1 MLGPNHP
8 GAKMPD
14 AEDSLFVKFGQP
26 NSSTAVT
33 RDTVK
38 SLASILSVSE
48 ADVVHIALAKLAAE
62 LFASYE
68 PDDSPLTARQ
78 LAAIREDARRQLP
91 GGLVRWE
98 LSLLPRPSSTHP
110 R

>member
-1 MLGPNHP
+1 MLGPDHP

-14 AEDSLFVKFGQP
+14 AEDSLFVKFGQA
-26 NSSTAVT
+26 NSSTTVT

-38 SLASILSVSE
+38 SLASVLSLSE
-48 ADVVHIALAKLAAE
+48 ADVVQLALARLAAE

-68 PDDSPLTARQ
+68 PDDSPLTTRQ
-78 LAAIREDARRQLP
+78 LAEIKADARRHLSD
-91 GGLVRWE
+91 GLVRSE
-98 LSLLPRPSSTHP
+98 LSLLPPPSSTHP